1 MSQGIKAKFHRSI
14 ADKHTQLE
22 DTIASAL
29 LDIENSSTDLKTEL
43 KELQIV
49 KASEVELT
57 IKGKKDRRVIIV
69 QVPFPNAKI
78 IQKSHKKI
86 VPELEKRLKTPV
98 LLVLKR
104 TILSKWIKANRSQKR
119 PRSRT
124 LTAVYDAL
132 LDDLLM
138 PAAIIGKRIRY
149 RLDGSRVMKVFLDLA
164 DKDVIEDKLDAIASY
179 YKKLTARDIVFEFK
193 EDKPFYTI
201 KK

>member
-1 MSQGIKAKFHRSI
+1 MSQGIKAKFHKSI
-14 ADKHTQLE
+14 ADKHSALE

-43 KELQIV
+43 KELQIA
-49 KASEVELT
+49 KAQEVELT
-57 IKGKKDRRVIIV
+57 LKGKKERRVVVVYI
-69 QVPFPNAKI
+69 PFPNGKI
-78 IQKSHKKI
+78 VQKSHKKI
-86 VPELEKRLKTPV
+86 VPELEKRLKAPV

-124 LTAVYDAL
+124 LTAVYDAI
-132 LDDLLM
+132 LDDLVM
-138 PAAIIGKRIRY
+138 PTAIIGKRIRY
-149 RLDGSRVMKVFLDLA
+149 RLDGSRVMKVFLDIA
-164 DKDVIEDKLDAIASY
+164 DKDIIEDKLDAITAL
-179 YKKLTARDIVFEFK
+179 YKKLTTRDIVFEFR